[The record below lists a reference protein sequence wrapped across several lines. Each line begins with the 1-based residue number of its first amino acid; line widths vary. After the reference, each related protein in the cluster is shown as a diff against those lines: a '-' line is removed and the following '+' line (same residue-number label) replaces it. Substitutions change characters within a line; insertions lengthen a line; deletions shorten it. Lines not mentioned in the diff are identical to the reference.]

1 MNFMEENKVSD
12 LFARTLESV
21 KEVVDSNTVMG
32 TPVTTPQGTTIIPV
46 SKVSVGFA
54 GGGTDFASKKDAE
67 GKKNFGGGGGTGV
80 TAKPVGFLVVDAEG
94 GVKFISV
101 DEPANNDM
109 TVSELAA
116 KLPAIF
122 AKIKEFFD
130 KKKAEKEEA
139 ENAAAGAEEGNASA
153 AE

>member
-1 MNFMEENKVSD
+1 MEENKVSD
-12 LFARTLESV
+12 LFAKTLESV

-32 TPVTTPQGTTIIPV
+32 TPITTPQGTTIIPV

-54 GGGTDFASKKDAE
+54 GGGTDFASRKDAE

-80 TAKPVGFLVVDAEG
+80 TAKPVGFLVVDVEG
-94 GVKFISV
+94 NVKFISV
-101 DEPANNDM
+101 DEPANNEM

-139 ENAAAGAEEGNASA
+139 EKAEAEEKEENETD

>member
-1 MNFMEENKVSD
+1 MEENKVSD
-12 LFARTLESV
+12 LFSKTLESA
-21 KEVVDSNTVMG
+21 KGVVDSNTVMG
-32 TPVTTPQGTTIIPV
+32 TPITTPQGTTIIPV

-54 GGGTDFASKKDAE
+54 GGGTDFASRKDAE

-80 TAKPVGFLVVDAEG
+80 TAKPVGFLVIDAEG

-101 DEPANNDM
+101 DEPANNEM

-122 AKIKEFFD
+122 AKIKEFFE
-130 KKKAEKEEA
+130 KKKAEKEEVQ
-139 ENAAAGAEEGNASA
+139 EAEEDKKSA
-153 AE
+153 EGKITE